1 MEHWWYAHG
10 GTPAGYVI
18 DQLPPSLRE
27 EVRFRVFKGTTINS
41 RVFLPLWEQRKAK
54 GGAGKGAKG
63 PQKGPKGKKGAAA
76 AADAEPTEE
85 DLQEKKQA
93 ALRETIA
100 RELVLAIEFE
110 VYNPGEWVLHK
121 GMLNECFYVITVG
134 VAQVQLIHTAHTG
147 PAPHS
152 PLHLHLS
159 ARSSLRAVC
168 AVRGAGAHLRA

>member
-63 PQKGPKGKKGAAA
+63 PQKGPKGKRARPPCGQSSPAIRERVRCFEASHLAATRRA
-76 AADAEPTEE
+76 ART
-85 DLQEKKQA
+85 
-93 ALRETIA
+93 
-100 RELVLAIEFE
+100 
-110 VYNPGEWVLHK
+110 N
-121 GMLNECFYVITVG
+121 C
-134 VAQVQLIHTAHTG
+134 
-147 PAPHS
+147 
-152 PLHLHLS
+152 
-159 ARSSLRAVC
+159 
-168 AVRGAGAHLRA
+168 